1 MTSAGTSNSATTP
14 STKSSSKKRKRKS
27 RHSTSAGQQPKNS
40 TSQSNGHNYNDDGE
54 GDSDYLEV
62 EESRQLTQEEIWDD
76 SALIEAWNA
85 ATEEYQAY
93 HGPDKGW
100 KNEPVH
106 KSPLWYNTPPPPAK
120 KQKKFQYT
128 VNGNTEAETPQDF
141 DSKPIDF
148 HTFVP
153 AHDATLSTASPIFE
167 SSGPDPL
174 SQYASPGQ
182 VTSQAETFQ
191 RGMESSFSSGYW
203 TGVFH
208 MKGTG
213 HDAVL
218 AAAPP
223 LAGGTPAPPH
233 YTVSLSPGQMVSQ
246 ADAFQRGMDSSFWSG
261 YWTAVF
267 HYQGQLKGTGTVSRS
282 ADINHGGDGDGEV
295 QVEAEPEL
303 EPEHAEVQVED
314 ENETL
319 EETRA
324 ILDIGDGRDEDEDE
338 DADHE
343 LDEDEDHED
352 GGVPSGP
359 NTDLVSTQR

>member
-1 MTSAGTSNSATTP
+1 MRSVVSYDDITLPYETTSAIIQETSKMTSAGTSNSATTP
-14 STKSSSKKRKRKS
+14 STKSSSKKRVPWPRQRLEKRTCAQVPFMVQYPAASCKE
-27 RHSTSAGQQPKNS
+27 AK
-40 TSQSNGHNYNDDGE
+40 
-54 GDSDYLEV
+54 
-62 EESRQLTQEEIWDD
+62 EIQH
-76 SALIEAWNA
+76 A
-85 ATEEYQAY
+85 
-93 HGPDKGW
+93 
-100 KNEPVH
+100 
-106 KSPLWYNTPPPPAK
+106 
-120 KQKKFQYT
+120 
-128 VNGNTEAETPQDF
+128 VNGNTEEETPQDF

-153 AHDATLSTASPIFE
+153 AHDATLSAAPQIVE

-213 HDAVL
+213 AAHDAAL